1 MAAEAEAETA
11 VASASGS
18 GIWSRRRDEITFD
31 RLQKFWND
39 LPLQARQEL
48 LKLDKQ
54 TLIEQARK
62 NFYCSRC
69 NGLLLENFKSL
80 QQEVS
85 DIDCLSAVSDSRS
98 RHREQDY
105 SQDPSIHP
113 WGGLA
118 TTKDGVLTLIGC
130 FVKAKSL
137 RVLQNVFDN
146 ARSRE
151 REREML
157 YPDACGGGGRGWI
170 SQGMASYSR
179 GYGTRETCALHTA
192 HLSCNTLVNFWSA
205 LCEQTRSSLLRMK
218 EEDFIERLIYRFDSK
233 RFCRD
238 CRKNVIRE
246 FKELKELKRIRREPR
261 CTSWFCIADTAFQC
275 EVFEDAIIVDWH
287 QSLSETNGSYHHFE
301 WAIGTDEGQSDVFG
315 FEDVGMKT
323 QVHRNGIDLD
333 QFEDYFVTLRA
344 WKLDGRYTE
353 LCVKAHALKGQSCVH
368 HRLVVGDGFVTVT
381 KGESIRSLFE
391 HAEEAE
397 EEDEDEAMDRDEHDL
412 DGDGSHPQK
421 HAKSPELAREFLL
434 DAAAVI
440 FKEQVEKAF
449 REGAAQQ
456 NAQSVFVSLALK
468 LLEERVHVACKDIIT
483 LEKQNKLLEEEEKEK
498 REEQER
504 RMRRRT
510 KEREKKQ
517 RRKERLKEKERDKEI
532 KLVEFKSSDN
542 ISSSTLSNSSTCTTD
557 EFGNTFGSRDSAS
570 EEENNSMVVDM
581 FTADTCTDQSS
592 CREIIGENI
601 VDCCSMVTK
610 RPSVNSSESFTSEHS
625 KSSRRNLRLR
635 KEVPQDNS
643 SCRDD
648 RNEFGSIDN
657 LQAQSTERM
666 RNDARICN
674 SVFSTNSRTRDRQDY
689 NSCSCNHQEGYRTE
703 DGCFSPTVTSG
714 REMKIARKAGVDKLT
729 VQYCRVD
736 GTRERNAVQK
746 QVWERTDTPK
756 KTCLHG
762 TNDTSGSVDK
772 ADSSKPVECDI
783 SGCQKL
789 DTGCEPLSQA
799 SERPSDVHKSETN
812 QSYEHSEKTQ
822 SACHDGT
829 PMMNKQTCYSRD
841 NGSSRHDEE
850 LTTNSASSD
859 GSSSC
864 MTEAD
869 RESSSSSM
877 TSLSAHNPESS
888 SSDSEESSERVNN
901 ITEAPSTR
909 TASRSLLETCAGN
922 GFREYH
928 PKVRCPPRNDRFGH
942 NVPPFQDQ
950 LLHHRNMHLPPY
962 SLASVG
968 PHSHSCAAPINGYFQ
983 YGQPPNFFSSPL
995 GFRVPGNRSPDFP
1008 VQYNNVH
1015 RYPAPA
1021 FSCIQPEPIHKK
1033 STSFRVMPPPPSYRH
1048 GTGQIGSHTHGD
1060 LNPDRHNSV
1069 LKPMGLKDAAQGDSK
1084 MQDRSASFSL
1094 FQFNL
1099 PIAPPAPPLSKDGK
1113 SGEIVARTPFAP
1125 VQAQPCSREQTDVK
1139 EYNLFSTDQ
1148 TGYFHLS
1155 R

>member
-1 MAAEAEAETA
+1 MAGVAAETA

-39 LPLQARQEL
+39 LPPQARREL

-85 DIDCLSAVSDSRS
+85 DIDCLSSSGESKIR
-98 RHREQDY
+98 QQNG
-105 SQDPSIHP
+105 SQDPSVHP

-118 TTKDGVLTLIGC
+118 TTKDGILTLIDC
-130 FVKAKSL
+130 FMKANSL

-146 ARSRE
+146 ARLRE

-205 LCEQTRSSLLRMK
+205 LCDETRSSLLRMK
-218 EEDFIERLIYRFDSK
+218 EDDFIERLMFRFDSK

-238 CRKNVIRE
+238 CRRNVIRE
-246 FKELKELKRIRREPR
+246 FKELKELKRMRREPR
-261 CTSWFCIADTAFQC
+261 CTSWFCVADYAFQC
-275 EVFEDAIIVDWH
+275 EVFEDSVIVDWR
-287 QSLSETNGSYHHFE
+287 QSISETDGSYHHFE

-315 FEDVGMKT
+315 FENVGMKT
-323 QVHRNGIDLD
+323 QVQRSGIDLD
-333 QFEDYFVTLRA
+333 QFEDYFITLRA

-353 LCVKAHALKGQSCVH
+353 MCVKAHALKGQSCVH
-368 HRLVVGDGFVTVT
+368 HRLVLGDGFVTIT

-397 EEDEDEAMDRDEHDL
+397 EEDEDDAMERDENDL

-468 LLEERVHVACKDIIT
+468 LLEERVHVACKEIIT

-498 REEQER
+498 HEEQER

-510 KEREKKQ
+510 KEREKKH
-517 RRKERLKEKERDKEI
+517 RRKERLKEKERDKG
-532 KLVEFKSSDN
+532 KRDEFKTSDD
-542 ISSSTLSNSSTCTTD
+542 ISSSTLSNSSTCTND
-557 EFGNTFGSRDSAS
+557 ESGNIFGSRAAS
-570 EEENNSMVVDM
+570 EEEDNS
-581 FTADTCTDQSS
+581 TAVALCHADIESS
-592 CREIIGENI
+592 CIEIDGQNNI
-601 VDCCSMVTK
+601 DCCDTVTK
-610 RPSVNSSESFTSEHS
+610 CPPVNSSEPFTSQQS
-625 KSSRRNLRLR
+625 KPSRRNLRLR
-635 KEVPQDNS
+635 KDVPQDHS
-643 SCRDD
+643 SCWYDDGRDES
-648 RNEFGSIDN
+648 RSVGN
-657 LQAQSTERM
+657 LQWRSMERM
-666 RNDARICN
+666 RNGDGSCN
-674 SVFSTNSRTRDRQDY
+674 SVCSTNNRTRYRQDY
-689 NSCSCNHQEGYRTE
+689 NSCSCDHQESYTTE
-703 DGCFSPTVTSG
+703 DNCFLPTARSG
-714 REMKIARKAGVDKLT
+714 REMKMAKKTGVDKPL
-729 VQYCRVD
+729 VQYRRV
-736 GTRERNAVQK
+736 GSTHERNAIPK
-746 QVWERTDTPK
+746 QVWERMDTRK
-756 KTCLHG
+756 KTGL
-762 TNDTSGSVDK
+762 NDTDNMSGSVDNVE
-772 ADSSKPVECDI
+772 SPKPVECDT
-783 SGCQKL
+783 SGCEKL
-789 DTGCEPLSQA
+789 DTGREPLGQA
-799 SERPSDVHKSETN
+799 SERSTDVCKPETDQSYGQREEN
-812 QSYEHSEKTQ
+812 QSVCS
-822 SACHDGT
+822 DGT
-829 PMMNKQTCYSRD
+829 PLTNRQKCHST
-841 NGSSRHDEE
+841 NNEGSKPDEE
-850 LTTNSASSD
+850 LMTNSASSD

-864 MTEAD
+864 MSEAD
-869 RESSSSSM
+869 RESSSSSV
-877 TSLSAHNPESS
+877 TSLSAHTPESS
-888 SSDSEESSERVNN
+888 SSDSEESSERVNI

-909 TASRSLLETCAGN
+909 TASRSLFETCAGN

-928 PKVRCPPRNDRFGH
+928 PKATCPPHNDRFGFT
-942 NVPPFQDQ
+942 VLPFQNQ
-950 LLHHRNMHLPPY
+950 SSHQQNMHAPSAY
-962 SLASVG
+962 SPTTIG
-968 PHSHSCAAPINGYFQ
+968 PHSHSCATPTNGYFQ
-983 YGQPPNFFSSPL
+983 YGQPPNFFSGPV
-995 GFRVPGNRSPDFP
+995 GFRVPGNGPADFS

-1021 FSCIQPEPIHKK
+1021 FSCIHPEQILKTPA
-1033 STSFRVMPPPPSYRH
+1033 SFRVMPPPPLPPYRH
-1048 GTGQIGSHTHGD
+1048 GTAPTGGHPYGG
-1060 LNPDRHNSV
+1060 LNPDRHNSM
-1069 LKPMGLKDAAQGDSK
+1069 LKPMGPKDAPDGNK
-1084 MQDRSASFSL
+1084 LPDRSASFSL

-1099 PIAPPAPPLSKDGK
+1099 PIAPQGPPSPKDGK
-1113 SGEIVARTPFAP
+1113 SGESVARMPPLAP
-1125 VQAQPCSREQTDVK
+1125 VQVQPCSREQTDVK
-1139 EYNLFSTDQ
+1139 EYNLFATDQ
-1148 TGYFHLS
+1148 SGYFPLP